1 MTWVHLRIGDSTH
14 EIACRDGGEARLMQA
29 AALIDERWNDARRAA
44 GAGGANRAMLLAAL
58 MVADALIDERAKPPP
73 ETPEGVALDRLSQRL
88 EALADALEKL
98 PPVA

>member
-1 MTWVHLRIGDSTH
+1 
-14 EIACRDGGEARLMQA
+14 
-29 AALIDERWNDARRAA
+29 
-44 GAGGANRAMLLAAL
+44 MLLAAL